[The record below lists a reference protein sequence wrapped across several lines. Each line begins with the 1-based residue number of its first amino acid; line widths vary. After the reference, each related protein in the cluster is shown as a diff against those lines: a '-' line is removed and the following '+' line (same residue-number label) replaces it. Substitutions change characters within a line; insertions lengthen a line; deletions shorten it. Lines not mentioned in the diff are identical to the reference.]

1 MIRKALIA
9 SFLIFGTMSVKI
21 EQNQIQNEYNNN
33 NEQLQQDW
41 VTIKDDFA
49 DLFKHIEKTKTI
61 QDIEQKVSKF
71 AENEQVKRALNK
83 GIKAARV
90 IRERINEFGSDM
102 NEKDIKLS
110 KAQNMID
117 QLEKQILELQKDA
130 KM

>member
-21 EQNQIQNEYNNN
+21 EQNQIQNEYDNN